1 MKPVKPVAWA
11 LLGIFSV
18 YLAVAA
24 ASAYKEGSNIFV
36 STIQHRRFSAL

>member
-1 MKPVKPVAWA
+1 MKPVRLVAWA